1 MRASRWRSSASTCR
15 RSTPVRSPKRCS
27 SAHQRSGVDVSDVVD
42 ALCELPQST
51 STTASVNSPRSARGS
66 SFPTL
71 RRVLTGLAYVIV
83 LFGAAAAGARLAI
96 EDQLRE
102 PRPGWAT
109 ITLFVVVAIPSAVG
123 LALRTVGDALE
134 RDADRIGDGQL
145 WRLVTALVQQDGGV
159 AGMLFNLVALLA
171 LGSVAER
178 LLGPGRTIVTFFAIG
193 VLAQLPALAWQPVG
207 AGNSVGNSASPARS
221 PSSSFARDRRD
232 RSRQRRFW
240 RS

>member
-1 MRASRWRSSASTCR
+1 
-15 RSTPVRSPKRCS
+15 
-27 SAHQRSGVDVSDVVD
+27 
-42 ALCELPQST
+42 
-51 STTASVNSPRSARGS
+51 
-66 SFPTL
+66 
-71 RRVLTGLAYVIV
+71 VLTGLAYVIV

-96 EDQLRE
+96 EHQLRE
-102 PRPGWAT
+102 SRPSWAT

-207 AGNSVGNSASPARS
+207 AGNSVGNFGLAGSIAVVVLRARPARPIAAAALLALVTGTPLLRQAIFTASRSPWAPSPA
-221 PSSSFARDRRD
+221 
-232 RSRQRRFW
+232 
-240 RS
+240 

>member
-1 MRASRWRSSASTCR
+1 
-15 RSTPVRSPKRCS
+15 
-27 SAHQRSGVDVSDVVD
+27 
-42 ALCELPQST
+42 
-51 STTASVNSPRSARGS
+51 
-66 SFPTL
+66 
-71 RRVLTGLAYVIV
+71 VLTGLAYVIV
-83 LFGAAAAGARLAI
+83 IFGAAAAGARLAI
-96 EDQLRE
+96 EHHLRE

-171 LGSVAER
+171 LGSVAGR

-193 VLAQLPALAWQPVG
+193 VLAQLPALAWLPVG
-207 AGNSVGNSASPARS
+207 AGQLRRELRPRRLDRRRRPWRATGATDRGRGASG
-221 PSSSFARDRRD
+221 ARDRDCAACSTQYSRRRARHGRPRRPDSRTALD
-232 RSRQRRFW
+232 RGSRRVGEECCR
-240 RS
+240 